1 MSDQK
6 SFFEETKQAIKKY
19 LDDRLLLIKLQ
30 LTEKISKLVALMFT
44 SLIIV
49 VISFFI
55 MLFLS
60 LMAGYYF
67 ASLTGSNYIGFG
79 IVAAFYIVLLVILI
93 LLRKKVLQKNIV
105 NMIIEV
111 MFEKSKDEHEHEQE

>member
-6 SFFEETKQAIKKY
+6 SFFEETKHAIKKY